1 MADENP
7 FLLLQNRTHQFS
19 DSQKPQL
26 LKLATESPVM
36 ERGPR
41 FNEYSQLR
49 ERKLR
54 SKKLTAQQT
63 PSEIY
68 EPPPVLTPQRKQ
80 VKFGSDFATPPRR
93 PRAPSALTQSVPD
106 FSSALRKEN
115 RKPAA
120 AQLPPVA
127 ERSLTPPEG
136 LRKGGRGYGRMGRGS
151 KSTNSA
157 EKRSGGL
164 MAARKS
170 YANMEELKRL
180 AVAAGKEING
190 GKTDFD
196 LISTPDVTYRKLTE
210 SDEFVVLATDGW
222 PEMTWPGGSIF

>member
-1 MADENP
+1 MADGNP
-7 FLLLQNRTHQFS
+7 FLLLQNRTPQFS

-54 SKKLTAQQT
+54 SKKLTAQKAPPET
-63 PSEIY
+63 Y
-68 EPPPVLTPQRKQ
+68 EEPPPPPVLTPQRKQ
-80 VKFGSDFATPPRR
+80 VKFDSDFATPPRR

-127 ERSLTPPEG
+127 ERSMTPPEG
-136 LRKGGRGYGRMGRGS
+136 LRKGGRGYCGRVGGGS

-190 GKTDFD
+190 RKTG
-196 LISTPDVTYRKLTE
+196 V
-210 SDEFVVLATDGW
+210 
-222 PEMTWPGGSIF
+222 GSRLF